1 MTGTLFEAF
10 LLIGIGFIARLFGLV
25 EEKDNRII
33 SRLVFNVTLPFLV
46 FLAMFDQQPSYV
58 YVKIT
63 ILTWVVLGIFTA
75 ATYYLSK
82 PFIKDSKKRGV
93 FILTSVGGNTAFLGY
108 AVIQSL
114 TGNKGM
120 PVAVVYDQ
128 FGNGLFIYTV
138 LLVLIAYLAN
148 KSIGFKGLLSGVLT
162 PPFIALLAGL
172 LFPASIHLPEYAIK
186 AFSLLGGAT
195 TPMMMLVVGMS
206 LASPVKLSSLPL
218 LGITS
223 IIKLALLPAAM
234 YLLTLALHVPA
245 FPMKI
250 AVVQSAMPAMMTSVI
265 FAQIYDLDESLA
277 AQIVFGSTFISFFS
291 LPLIWTLLK

>member
-10 LLIGIGFIARLFGLV
+10 LLIGIGFVARLFGLV

-63 ILTWVVLGIFTA
+63 MVTWVLLGVFTA

-82 PFIKDSKKRGV
+82 RFIKDPKKLGV

-195 TPMMMLVVGMS
+195 TPMMMIVVGMS
-206 LASPVKLSSLPL
+206 LASPVKISSLPL
-218 LGITS
+218 LGMTS
-223 IIKLALLPAAM
+223 VIKLALLPAAM
-234 YLLTLALHVPA
+234 YLLTLALHIPA

-277 AQIVFGSTFISFFS
+277 AQIVFGSTCISFFS